1 MFQRLSMSRQTPKNI
16 ENKKKSIYRSKEL
29 TIFHCTSST
38 CNPFKWDLITDKI
51 NSMLHKYPLKSAV
64 WYPHLKFLS
73 SLWLFKLSAIFVH
86 FIPAYILDA
95 VTRMAGGRPILVRLH
110 TNVWNSLKLLEKFIF
125 TEWKFDN
132 AKTIELSGTL
142 SAVDTK
148 MFNIDI
154 KELVWYDFF
163 DDMAQGVRRYLNNE
177 KPKSLPAARKK
188 DTM

>member
-1 MFQRLSMSRQTPKNI
+1 MFYS
-16 ENKKKSIYRSKEL
+16 
-29 TIFHCTSST
+29 
-38 CNPFKWDLITDKI
+38 
-51 NSMLHKYPLKSAV
+51 
-64 WYPHLKFLS
+64 
-73 SLWLFKLSAIFVH
+73 
-86 FIPAYILDA
+86 
-95 VTRMAGGRPILVRLH
+95 LVRLH

-132 AKTIELSGTL
+132 TKTIELAKSL
-142 SAVDTK
+142 SATDTK
-148 MFNIDI
+148 SFNIDI